1 MSEKFKGFVLGA
13 VLAFLVSGILIVL
26 FSNNGIVLEKPDQEL
41 INEAIKQTE
50 EETGSRYTLIPL
62 YIETGE
68 HIGFLSSINNSG
80 KYMYLGTNDYPSIFQ
95 ERNNWK
101 S

>member
-1 MSEKFKGFVLGA
+1 MKDTAKKIVIIFSIIGLVTLGYIAGFN
-13 VLAFLVSGILIVL
+13 FSGVK
-26 FSNNGIVLEKPDQEL
+26 LEKPDQEIIDL
-41 INEAIKQTE
+41 AIQQTE
-50 EETGSRYTLIPL
+50 QQTGSQFSLIPL

-68 HIGFLSSINNSG
+68 LVGFLSDIDNSG

-95 ERNNWK
+95 E